1 MRSLTRI
8 KVSDLLLN
16 VGQVDDVII
25 DHLHL
30 PVIVWLDDRGIDWKL
45 HLQSIDNSTIIATL
59 QDLRCSIN
67 DISDV
72 SSESYIRSVVVPFF
86 LAYFIV
92 ASDDKPYNDTDD
104 APIFF
109 IDEKNDTIDTSD
121 MIYQA
126 IGLQEPFVKRTSEE
140 EQQYQDA
147 QPEDFD
153 LLDDAPIG
161 WQVVFRKVGKSKK
174 Q

>member
-16 VGQVDDVII
+16 VGQTDDVSI
-25 DHLHL
+25 DNLQL
-30 PVIVWLDDRGIDWKL
+30 PSIVWLDDRGIDWKL

-72 SSESYIRSVVVPFF
+72 SGVSYIRSVIVPFF

-92 ASDDKPYNDTDD
+92 ASADKPYNDTDD

-109 IDEKNDTIDTSD
+109 INEKNDTIDTSD
-121 MIYQA
+121 MVYQA
-126 IGLQEPFVKRTSEE
+126 IGLQEPFVKRTPEE
-140 EQQYQDA
+140 ELEYQDV
-147 QPEDFD
+147 QPEDLDVF
-153 LLDDAPIG
+153 DDAPIG
-161 WQVVFRKVGKSKK
+161 GQIVFRKGKK
-174 Q
+174 